1 MGKNAV
7 DRRAIAFAAAA
18 VAVSFGATAA
28 LANDDAVANFYKG
41 KQVNIIVGS
50 SPGGGY
56 DLYGRLVS
64 RYIGKYIP
72 GTPRVVVNNMPGA
85 ASVVALQNI
94 YNIAPKDGTVIGAVY
109 PGAIM
114 EPLLG
119 DRAKARY
126 DVTKLNFIGSAN
138 SELYVCVV
146 RTDTGVKTF
155 DDFVTKGIVLGASA
169 AGGSTRDFPNLLKSV
184 LGAKFKIVSGYP
196 GSNEI
201 SLAIEKNEVQGVCGI
216 GWSSVA
222 STRPQ
227 WIDGKDAK
235 VIAQEGLNS
244 SPVLDEKKVTMTI
257 SRAANEQ
264 QRQVMNMFYA
274 PLEFG
279 RPFVMAPGVPDD
291 RVTAI
296 RSAFVASLKD
306 ADLIAEAKKMHIEV
320 DGLGGPEIQK
330 LVAELF
336 AAPPDAVAK
345 ARQIIG
351 AGM

>member
-1 MGKNAV
+1 MRSK
-7 DRRAIAFAAAA
+7 AIAIA
-18 VAVSFGATAA
+18 VAGVVLSCGMAS
-28 LANDDAVANFYKG
+28 ANDDALAAFYKG

-64 RYIGKYIP
+64 RYLGKYIP
-72 GTPRVVVNNMPGA
+72 GNPRVVVNNMPGA

-126 DVTKLNFIGSAN
+126 DVNKLNFIGSAN
-138 SELYVCVV
+138 SELYVCVT
-146 RTDTGVKTF
+146 RTDTGVKTL
-155 DDFVTKGIVLGASA
+155 DDFLKRGIIVGASA
-169 AGGSTRDFPNLLKSV
+169 AGGSTRDFPNLLKTV
-184 LGAKFKIVSGYP
+184 LGANFKIVSGYP

-201 SLAIEKNEVQGVCGI
+201 SLAMEKNEVQGVCGI

-227 WIDGKDAK
+227 WIDGSDAK

-244 SPVLDEKKVTMTI
+244 ASLLDEKKVEMTI
-257 SRAANEQ
+257 SRAADEQ
-264 QRQVMNMFYA
+264 QRQVMRMFYA

-279 RPFVMAPGVPDD
+279 RPFVMGPGVPEE
-291 RVTAI
+291 RVAAI
-296 RSAFVASLKD
+296 RKAFMASLQD
-306 ADLIAEAKKMHIEV
+306 SDLLAEAKKMHIDV
-320 DGLGGPEIQK
+320 VGLGGPEIQK

-336 AAPPDAVAK
+336 AASPDAVAK
-345 ARQIIG
+345 ARQIIS

>member
-1 MGKNAV
+1 M
-7 DRRAIAFAAAA
+7 DRRALAFAVAA
-18 VAVSFGATAA
+18 VAASCGVTVAS
-28 LANDDAVANFYKG
+28 ANDDAVANFYKG

-64 RYIGKYIP
+64 RFIGKYIP
-72 GTPRVVVNNMPGA
+72 GNPRVVVNNMPGA

-126 DVTKLNFIGSAN
+126 DVNKLNYIGSAN
-138 SELYVCVV
+138 SELYVCVT
-146 RTDTGVKTF
+146 RTDTGVKTL
-155 DDFVTKGIVLGASA
+155 DDFLNKGIIVGASA

-184 LGAKFKIVSGYP
+184 LGAKFNIVSGYP

-201 SLAIEKNEVQGVCGI
+201 ALAMEKNEVQGVCGI
-216 GWSSVA
+216 GWSSIA

-227 WIDGKDAK
+227 WIDGSDAK

-244 SPVLDEKKVTMTI
+244 AALLDDKKVEMTI
-257 SRAANEQ
+257 ARAADEQ
-264 QRQVMNMFYA
+264 QRQVMKMFYA

-291 RVTAI
+291 RVAAVRTA
-296 RSAFVASLKD
+296 FMASLKD
-306 ADLIAEAKKMHIEV
+306 SDLLAEAKKMNFEV
-320 DGLGGPEIQK
+320 SALGGPEIQK

-336 AAPPDAVAK
+336 AASPDAVAK
-345 ARQIIG
+345 ARQIIS

>member
-1 MGKNAV
+1 MSRK
-7 DRRAIAFAAAA
+7 AFALA
-18 VAVSFGATAA
+18 VAGVVASSGFAS
-28 LANDDAVANFYKG
+28 ANDDAVAAFYKG

-64 RYIGKYIP
+64 RFIGKYIP
-72 GTPRVVVNNMPGA
+72 GNPRVVVNNMPGA
-85 ASVVALQNI
+85 ASVVALQNV

-126 DVTKLNFIGSAN
+126 DVNKLNYIGSAN
-138 SELYVCVV
+138 SELYVCVT
-146 RTDTGVKTF
+146 RTDTGVKTL
-155 DDFVTKGIVLGASA
+155 DDFLTKGIIVGASA

-184 LGAKFKIVSGYP
+184 LGAKFNIVSGYP

-201 SLAIEKNEVQGVCGI
+201 SLAMEKNEVQGVCGI

-227 WIDGKDAK
+227 WIDGADAK
-235 VIAQEGLNS
+235 IIAQEGLNS
-244 SPVLDEKKVTMTI
+244 APLLDEKKVEMTI
-257 SRAANEQ
+257 SRAADEQ
-264 QRQVMNMFYA
+264 QRQVMKMFYA

-291 RVTAI
+291 RVAAVRTA
-296 RSAFVASLKD
+296 FMASLKD
-306 ADLIAEAKKMHIEV
+306 TDLLGEAKKMNFEV
-320 DGLGGPEIQK
+320 SGLAGPEIQK

-336 AAPPDAVAK
+336 AASPDAVAK
-345 ARQIIG
+345 ARQIIS